1 MGLSGKVALITGSVR
16 GIGKAIAL
24 ELANHGAKI
33 VINDIL
39 IEEEIKKTVDE
50 IEKSSNHKAMGI
62 RSNITQSTEVE
73 NMVKEIIDNFGKIDI
88 LVNNAG
94 IVQDS
99 LLIRMKE
106 EYWDNVI
113 NVNLKGSFNCSK
125 AVAKYMIR
133 QKSGGKI
140 VNISSVIGVVGN
152 IGQAN
157 YAASKAGIIGFT
169 KSIAK
174 ELALRNINV
183 NAIAPGY
190 IKTDM
195 TEKLPE
201 KVKEEFKK
209 QIPLKRL
216 GTGEDIAKVVYFLVS
231 EAANYITGQVINVN
245 GGMVM

>member
-1 MGLSGKVALITGSVR
+1 MGLSGKVALITGSAR

-39 IEEEIKKTVDE
+39 PKNEIDKTLEEIR
-50 IEKSSNHKAMGI
+50 KSGDQAIGI
-62 RSNITQSTEVE
+62 RADITILKEVE
-73 NMVKEIIDNFGKIDI
+73 SMVKEIISKFGKIDI

-94 IVQDS
+94 IIRDS

-106 EYWDNVI
+106 EDWDAVI
-113 NVNLKGSFNCSK
+113 NINLKGTFNCSK
-125 AVAKYMIR
+125 TVAKYMMR

-140 VNISSVIGVVGN
+140 VNISSVIGLVGN

-157 YAASKAGIIGFT
+157 YAASKAGIIGLT

-183 NAIAPGY
+183 NAIAPGF
-190 IKTDM
+190 IETDM
-195 TEKLPE
+195 TKRLSE
-201 KVKEEFKK
+201 KVRKDLQQ

-216 GTGEDIAKVVYFLVS
+216 GTVKDIAKVVYFLVS
-231 EAANYITGQVINVN
+231 DNANYITGQVINVD

>member
-1 MGLSGKVALITGSVR
+1 MGLSGKVALITGSAR

-39 IEEEIKKTVDE
+39 PKNEIDKTLEEFR
-50 IEKSSNHKAMGI
+50 KSGDRAIGI
-62 RSNITQSTEVE
+62 RADITIFEEVE
-73 NMVKEIIDNFGKIDI
+73 SMVKEIINKFGKIDI

-94 IVQDS
+94 ITRDS

-106 EYWDNVI
+106 EDWDTVI
-113 NVNLKGSFNCSK
+113 NINLKGTFNCSK
-125 AVAKYMIR
+125 TVAKYMMR

-140 VNISSVIGVVGN
+140 VNISSVIGLVGN

-169 KSIAK
+169 KSLAK
-174 ELALRNINV
+174 ELAVRNINV
-183 NAIAPGY
+183 NAIAPGF
-190 IKTDM
+190 IETDM
-195 TEKLPE
+195 TKRLSE
-201 KVKEEFKK
+201 KVRKDLQQ

-216 GTGEDIAKVVYFLVS
+216 GTVKDIAKVVYFLVS
-231 EAANYITGQVINVN
+231 DNANYITGQVINVD
-245 GGMVM
+245 GGMVR

>member
-1 MGLSGKVALITGSVR
+1 MCLSGKIALITGSAR

-39 IEEEIKKTVDE
+39 SKNEIDKTLEEVR
-50 IEKSSNHKAMGI
+50 KSSNQAIGI
-62 RSNITQSTEVE
+62 RADITIFDKVE
-73 NMVKEIIDNFGKIDI
+73 SMVKEIINKFGKIDI

-94 IVQDS
+94 IIRDS

-106 EYWDNVI
+106 EDWDAVI
-113 NVNLKGSFNCSK
+113 NINLKGTFNCSK
-125 AVAKYMIR
+125 TVAKYMMR

-140 VNISSVIGVVGN
+140 VNISSVIGLVGN

-157 YAASKAGIIGFT
+157 YAASKAGIIGLT
-169 KSIAK
+169 KSTAK

-183 NAIAPGY
+183 NAIAPGF
-190 IKTDM
+190 IETDM
-195 TEKLPE
+195 TKKLPE
-201 KVKEEFKK
+201 KVRQDLQQ

-216 GTGEDIAKVVYFLVS
+216 GTVEDVAKTVYFLVS
-231 EAANYITGQVINVN
+231 DAANYITGQVINID